1 VKNTDSSSTTIGTPE
16 KVKKILRRNSP
27 TGDRMDFSFTQEQE
41 MLRKTAREFAEKWI
55 APKADEMDK
64 TGKLPMD
71 LVKKMAELGFMGV
84 LIPPEYGGTGA
95 GHIARVIILEEIGRV
110 YAAMANTLQICH
122 LGQAPIIYYGSEEQ
136 KKRWLP
142 SLASGEKL
150 AALAVT
156 EPVGGS
162 DLLGIQTTAKK
173 DGDNYILNGKK
184 CFITNAHI
192 ADLCGILAK
201 TGEKEF
207 SVFVVETDK
216 PGYRPGKEE
225 DLAGLRGCSVGE
237 IFLDKCKVPKENL
250 IGKEGDGLRIALSA
264 ISNVGRPGLAAAGL
278 GITRRCLEEGAKYAN
293 ERMAYGKPIGNL
305 QAIQWLLTD
314 IYMDYQISRLAS
326 YYAAWLRDQGVRC
339 DAENSLAKFS
349 GTGGAARCASKLME
363 IMGGYGVLREFVPQR
378 LLRDGE
384 TLKPSAGTLQIMRL
398 VMARAALSFK

>member
-1 VKNTDSSSTTIGTPE
+1 
-16 KVKKILRRNSP
+16 
-27 TGDRMDFSFTQEQE
+27 MDFSFTPEQE

-55 APKADEMDK
+55 APKVDEMAK

-95 GHIARVIILEEIGRV
+95 GHIARIIMLEEIGRV
-110 YAAMANTLQICH
+110 YAAMASTLQIFH

-136 KKRWLP
+136 KRKWLP

-162 DLLGIQTTAKK
+162 DVMGIQTTAKK
-173 DGDNYILNGKK
+173 DGDSYILNGKK

-201 TGEKEF
+201 TGERELNCF
-207 SVFVVETDK
+207 IVEKDT

-225 DLAGLRGCSVGE
+225 DMLGLRGGTVGE
-237 IFLDKCKVPKENL
+237 IFLDNCKVPKENL
-250 IGKEGDGLRIALSA
+250 IGKEGEGLRIALSS
-264 ISNVGRPGLAAAGL
+264 ISNVGRPGLAATGL
-278 GITRRCLEEGAKYAN
+278 GIARRCLEEGAKYAN
-293 ERMAYGKPIGNL
+293 ERMAYGKPIGEL
-305 QAIQWLLTD
+305 QGVQWLLSD
-314 IYMDYQISRLAS
+314 IYMNYQISRLSS

-339 DAENSLAKFS
+339 DAENSLAKFW
-349 GTGGAARCASKLME
+349 GTEGAARCAHNLMQ
-363 IMGGYGVLREFVPQR
+363 IFGGYGVMNEFVPQR
-378 LLRDGE
+378 LLRDAE
-384 TLKPSAGTLQIMRL
+384 TLISAAGTLQIMRL
-398 VMARAALSFK
+398 VMAGAALKFK

>member
-1 VKNTDSSSTTIGTPE
+1 
-16 KVKKILRRNSP
+16 
-27 TGDRMDFSFTQEQE
+27 MDFSFTPEQE

-55 APKADEMDK
+55 APKVDEMEK
-64 TGKLPMD
+64 TCKLPMD

-95 GHIARVIILEEIGRV
+95 GHIARIIMLEEIGRV
-110 YAAMANTLQICH
+110 YAAMASTLQIFH

-136 KKRWLP
+136 KKKWLP

-162 DLLGIQTTAKK
+162 DVMGIQTTAKK

-201 TGEKEF
+201 TGEREL
-207 SVFVVETDK
+207 SCLIVEKGT

-225 DLAGLRGCSVGE
+225 DMLGLRGGTVGE
-237 IFLDKCKVPKENL
+237 IFLDNCKVPKENL
-250 IGKEGDGLRIALSA
+250 MGKEGEGLRIALSS

-278 GITRRCLEEGAKYAN
+278 GIARRCLEEGAKYSN
-293 ERMAYGKPIGNL
+293 ERMAYGKPIGEL
-305 QAIQWLLTD
+305 QGVQWLLAD
-314 IYMDYQISRLAS
+314 IYMDYQISRLSS

-339 DAENSLAKFS
+339 DAENSLAKFW
-349 GTGGAARCASKLME
+349 GTEGAARCAHNLMQ
-363 IMGGYGVLREFVPQR
+363 ILGGYGVMNEFVPQR
-378 LLRDGE
+378 LLRDAE
-384 TLKPSAGTLQIMRL
+384 TLISAAGTLQIMRL
-398 VMARAALSFK
+398 VMAGAALKFK

>member
-1 VKNTDSSSTTIGTPE
+1 
-16 KVKKILRRNSP
+16 
-27 TGDRMDFSFTQEQE
+27 MDFSFTPEQE
-41 MLRKTAREFAEKWI
+41 ILRKTAREFAEKWV
-55 APKADEMDK
+55 APKVDEMEK

-95 GHIARVIILEEIGRV
+95 GHIARIIILEEIGRV
-110 YAAMANTLQICH
+110 YTGMANTLQICH

-136 KKRWLP
+136 KKRWLS

-162 DLLGIQTTAKK
+162 DVLGIQTTAKK

-192 ADLCGILAK
+192 VDLCGILAK
-201 TGEKEF
+201 TGEKDF
-207 SVFVVETDK
+207 SVFMVETDK

-225 DLAGLRGCSVGE
+225 DLLGLRGCSVGE

-250 IGKEGDGLRIALSA
+250 VGKEGDGLRIALAS

-278 GITRRCLEEGAKYAN
+278 GVARRCLEEGAKYAN
-293 ERMAYGKPIGNL
+293 ERMAYGEPIGQL
-305 QAIQWLLTD
+305 QGVQWLLTD
-314 IYMDYQISRLAS
+314 IYMDYQISRFTS

-339 DAENSLAKFS
+339 DAENSMAKFW
-349 GTGGAARCASKLME
+349 GTGGAARCAHNLMQVF
-363 IMGGYGVLREFVPQR
+363 GSYGVMNEFVPQR
-378 LLRDGE
+378 LLRDAE
-384 TLKPSAGTLQIMRL
+384 TLIPAAGTLQIMRL
-398 VMARAALSFK
+398 VMARAALKFK